1 MSGKP
6 FYLLTL
12 LRPANIITAMTDI
25 LAGIAISGVLVYNTN
40 SNHFIFDLLLL
51 LFSTIGLYGGGIV
64 FNDIF
69 DLESDTINRPERIL
83 PRGLVSKNEAIL
95 LGCLMLLM
103 GVGLAFIV
111 SVLSG
116 VIAFIISLLALS
128 YDKISKH
135 YPIVGPLNMGL
146 CRGGN
151 LLLGMSISND
161 AVFNYWYIGIIPILF
176 IAAITLT
183 AKKEA
188 SGNNQAAILVALLL
202 DAIVVILFV
211 YIGNLLGFRFWI
223 LLPFLLF
230 WYGINFFAK
239 YKAFI
244 YNQPAAI
251 QKAVKTGVLSLIPLN
266 ASYVAGSAGLF
277 YALFVL
283 ALLPLS
289 ILLSKKFAV
298 T

>member
-12 LRPANIITAMTDI
+12 MRPANIITAMTDI
-25 LAGIAISGVLVYNTN
+25 LAGIAISGVLAFNTN
-40 SNHFIFDLLLL
+40 SGHFILDLLLL
-51 LFSTIGLYGGGIV
+51 LLSTIGLYGGGIV

-69 DLESDTINRPERIL
+69 DLKADAINRPERIL
-83 PRGLVSKNEAIL
+83 PKGLVSKNEAIL
-95 LGCLMLLM
+95 LGCILLLM

-116 VIAFIISLLALS
+116 VLAFIISLLALS

-135 YPIVGPLNMGL
+135 YPVVGPLNMGL

-188 SGNNQAAILVALLL
+188 SGNNKSAILVALVL
-202 DAIVVILFV
+202 DAIVVLLFL
-211 YIGNLLGFRFWI
+211 YMGYLLSFKFWI

-239 YKAFI
+239 YKAFT
-244 YNQPAAI
+244 YNQPSFI

-277 YALFVL
+277 YALLVL

>member
-1 MSGKP
+1 MSSKP

-12 LRPANIITAMTDI
+12 MRPANIITAIADI
-25 LAGIAISGVLVYNTN
+25 LAGIAISGVLVFTGNNGY
-40 SNHFIFDLLLL
+40 FLLDLLLL
-51 LFSTIGLYGGGIV
+51 VFSTIGLYGGGIV

-69 DLESDTINRPERIL
+69 DLESDIINRPERVL
-83 PRGLVSKNEAIL
+83 PRGLVRKKEAIL
-95 LGCLMLLM
+95 LGCLLLLM
-103 GVGLAFIV
+103 GIGFAFAV
-111 SVLSG
+111 STLSG
-116 VIAFIISLLALS
+116 VLAIIISILALS

-135 YPIVGPLNMGL
+135 YPVIGPLNMGL

-151 LLLGMSISND
+151 LLLGMSINND
-161 AVFNYWYIGIIPILF
+161 TVFNYWYIGIIPILF

-188 SGNNQAAILVALLL
+188 AGNNKSTLLIAMFLDAAVVAL
-202 DAIVVILFV
+202 FV
-211 YIGNLLGFRFWI
+211 WIGHLLGFRFWI
-223 LLPFLLF
+223 LMPFLLF

-239 YKAFI
+239 YKAFV
-244 YNQPAAI
+244 YNRPHTI
-251 QKAVKTGVLSLIPLN
+251 QKAVKTGILSLIPLN

-277 YALFVL
+277 YALLVL
-283 ALLPLS
+283 ALLPVS

>member
-1 MSGKP
+1 MPGKL
-6 FYLLTL
+6 FYLVTL
-12 LRPANIITAMTDI
+12 VRPANIVTAVTDI
-25 LAGIAISGVLVYNTN
+25 LAGIAISGLLILNTN
-40 SNHFIFDLLLL
+40 NGSEIQNMLLLIL
-51 LFSTIGLYGGGIV
+51 STIGLYGGGIV

-69 DLESDTINRPERIL
+69 DLKADTINRPERVL

-95 LGCLMLLM
+95 LGCFMLLA
-103 GVGLAFIV
+103 GIGFAFAV
-111 SVLSG
+111 SVFSG
-116 VIAFIISLLALS
+116 ILAAVIGLLALT

-135 YPIVGPLNMGL
+135 YPVAGPLNMGL

-161 AVFNYWYIGIIPILF
+161 AVFTYWYIGIIPILF

-188 SGNNQAAILVALLL
+188 AGNNKPAILTALLL
-202 DAIVVILFV
+202 DAIVVVLFIF
-211 YIGNLLGFRFWI
+211 IGYQLGFRFWL

-244 YNQPAAI
+244 YNQPVTI

-266 ASYVAGSAGLF
+266 ASYVAGSAGLV

>member
-1 MSGKP
+1 MPPKL

-12 LRPANIITAMTDI
+12 LRPANIVTAVSDI
-25 LAGIAISGVLVYNTN
+25 IAGVALSGILIFNNSSADFILDLVLL
-40 SNHFIFDLLLL
+40 IL
-51 LFSTIGLYGGGIV
+51 STIGLYGGGIV

-69 DLESDTINRPERIL
+69 DLESDTLNRPERIL
-83 PRGLVSKNEAIL
+83 PRGLVSEKEALL
-95 LGCLMLLM
+95 LGCMMLLM
-103 GVGLAFIV
+103 GVGTAFVV
-111 SVLSG
+111 SLLSG
-116 VIAFIISLLALS
+116 ILALIISLLALS

-135 YPIVGPLNMGL
+135 YPVVGPINMGL

-161 AVFNYWYIGIIPILF
+161 AVSNYWYIGIIPIIF

-188 SGNNQAAILVALLL
+188 FGNNKSAILVALLL
-202 DAIVVILFV
+202 DAIVVALFF
-211 YIGNLLGFRFWI
+211 YIGYLIGFRFWV
-223 LLPFLLF
+223 LLPFMLF

-244 YNQPAAI
+244 YNQPLYI

-277 YALFVL
+277 YALPVL

>member
-1 MSGKP
+1 MSSKL

-12 LRPANIITAMTDI
+12 LRPANIVTAVTDI
-25 LAGIAISGVLVYNTN
+25 LAGIAISGVLIFYSDNN
-40 SNHFIFDLLLL
+40 NFIINALLLIT
-51 LFSTIGLYGGGIV
+51 STIGLYGGGIV

-69 DLESDTINRPERIL
+69 DLKSDAINRPERIL
-83 PRGLVSKNEAIL
+83 PRGLVSKKEAVF

-116 VIAFIISLLALS
+116 ILAFIISLLALS

-135 YPIVGPLNMGL
+135 YPVIGPLNMGL

-161 AVFNYWYIGIIPILF
+161 AVYNYWYIGIIPILF

-188 SGNNQAAILVALLL
+188 SGNNKGSILFALFL
-202 DAIVVILFV
+202 DAIVVALFI
-211 YIGNLLGFRFWI
+211 YIGQLLGFRFLI

-230 WYGINFFAK
+230 WYGINFIAK

-244 YNQPAAI
+244 YNQPVNI

-266 ASYVAGSAGLF
+266 ASYVAGSAGLV

>member
-1 MSGKP
+1 MPPKL

-12 LRPANIITAMTDI
+12 LRPANVVTAVSDIIAGVALSGILIFNNLSTDFI
-25 LAGIAISGVLVYNTN
+25 LDLVLL
-40 SNHFIFDLLLL
+40 IL
-51 LFSTIGLYGGGIV
+51 STIGLYGGGIV

-69 DLESDTINRPERIL
+69 DLESDTLNRPERIL
-83 PRGLVSKNEAIL
+83 PRGLVSKKEALL
-95 LGCLMLLM
+95 LGCMMLLM
-103 GVGLAFIV
+103 GVGTAFVV
-111 SVLSG
+111 SLLSG
-116 VIAFIISLLALS
+116 ILALIISLLALS

-135 YPIVGPLNMGL
+135 YPVVGPINMGL

-161 AVFNYWYIGIIPILF
+161 AVSNYWYIGIIPIIF

-188 SGNNQAAILVALLL
+188 FGNNKSAILVALVL
-202 DAIVVILFV
+202 DAIVVALFF
-211 YIGNLLGFRFWI
+211 YIGDLIGFRFWV
-223 LLPFLLF
+223 LLPFMLF

-244 YNQPAAI
+244 YNQPLYI

-277 YALFVL
+277 YALPVL

>member
-1 MSGKP
+1 MSKKL

-12 LRPANIITAMTDI
+12 LRPANIITAVSDI
-25 LAGIAISGVLVYNTN
+25 IAGVAISGVLVFNTA
-40 SNHFIFDLLLL
+40 SNYFILDLVLLIL
-51 LFSTIGLYGGGIV
+51 STIGLYGGGIV

-69 DLESDTINRPERIL
+69 DLEADTLNRPERIL
-83 PRGLVSKNEAIL
+83 PRGLVSKNEALL
-95 LGCLMLLM
+95 LGCIMLLM
-103 GVGLAFIV
+103 GIGTAFVV

-116 VIAFIISLLALS
+116 ILALIISILALS
-128 YDKISKH
+128 YDKVSKH
-135 YPIVGPLNMGL
+135 YSVVGPLNMGL

-151 LLLGMSISND
+151 LLLGMSIING
-161 AVFNYWYIGIIPILF
+161 AVANYWYIGIIPIIF

-188 SGNNQAAILVALLL
+188 FGNNKSAILVALIL
-202 DAIVVILFV
+202 DAIVVALFF
-211 YIGNLLGFRFWI
+211 YIGFIIGFKFWV

-239 YKAFI
+239 YQAFI
-244 YNQPAAI
+244 YNQPLYI

-277 YALFVL
+277 YALPVL

-289 ILLSKKFAV
+289 ILLAKKFAV

>member
-12 LRPANIITAMTDI
+12 MRPANIVTAMTDI
-25 LAGIAISGVLVYNTN
+25 LAGIAISGVLVFNGNTN
-40 SNHFIFDLLLL
+40 HLIANVLLLV
-51 LFSTIGLYGGGIV
+51 FSTIGLYGGGIV

-69 DLESDTINRPERIL
+69 DLKSDAINRPERVL
-83 PRGLVSKNEAIL
+83 PRGLVSKKEAIL
-95 LGCLMLLM
+95 LGVLLLAC
-103 GVGLAFIV
+103 GVLLAFFV
-111 SVLSG
+111 SFLSG
-116 VIAFIISLLALS
+116 ILAFVISLLALS

-135 YPIVGPLNMGL
+135 YPVAGPLNMGL

-161 AVFNYWYIGIIPILF
+161 TVFNYWYIGIIPILF

-188 SGNNQAAILVALLL
+188 SGNNKSAILVALVL
-202 DAIVVILFV
+202 DAIVVLLFV
-211 YIGNLLGFRFWI
+211 YMGYLLSFKFWI

-239 YKAFI
+239 YKAFT
-244 YNQPAAI
+244 YNQPAFI

-266 ASYVAGSAGLF
+266 ASYVAGSSGLVF
-277 YALFVL
+277 ALLVL

>member
-188 SGNNQAAILVALLL
+188 SGNNPVSYTHLTLPTSDLV
-202 DAIVVILFV
+202 
-211 YIGNLLGFRFWI
+211 
-223 LLPFLLF
+223 
-230 WYGINFFAK
+230 
-239 YKAFI
+239 
-244 YNQPAAI
+244 
-251 QKAVKTGVLSLIPLN
+251 
-266 ASYVAGSAGLF
+266 
-277 YALFVL
+277 
-283 ALLPLS
+283 
-289 ILLSKKFAV
+289 
-298 T
+298 

>member
-1 MSGKP
+1 MSKKI

-12 LRPANIITAMTDI
+12 LRPANIITAVSDI
-25 LAGIAISGVLVYNTN
+25 IAGVAISGVLVFNTA
-40 SNHFIFDLLLL
+40 SNYFILDLVLLI
-51 LFSTIGLYGGGIV
+51 FSTIGLYGGGIV

-69 DLESDTINRPERIL
+69 DLEADTINRPERIL
-83 PRGLVSKNEAIL
+83 PRGLVSKNEALL
-95 LGCLMLLM
+95 LGSTMLLM
-103 GVGLAFIV
+103 GIGVAFAV
-111 SVLSG
+111 SILSG
-116 VIAFIISLLALS
+116 ILALIISLLALS

-135 YPIVGPLNMGL
+135 YSVAGPLNMGL

-151 LLLGMSISND
+151 LLLGMSIIND
-161 AVFNYWYIGIIPILF
+161 AVANYWYIGIIPIIF

-188 SGNNQAAILVALLL
+188 FGNNKSAILLALML
-202 DAIVVILFV
+202 DAIVVALFF
-211 YIGNLLGFRFWI
+211 YIGFIIGFRFWV

-244 YNQPAAI
+244 YNQPLYI

-277 YALFVL
+277 YALPVL

-289 ILLSKKFAV
+289 ILLAKKFAV

>member
-1 MSGKP
+1 MPAKL

-12 LRPANIITAMTDI
+12 LRPANIVTAVTDI
-25 LAGIAISGVLVYNTN
+25 LAGIAVSGLLILNAGDDN
-40 SNHFIFDLLLL
+40 WIQNMLLLVL
-51 LFSTIGLYGGGIV
+51 STIGLYGGGIV

-69 DLESDTINRPERIL
+69 DLKSDIVNRPERVL
-83 PRGLVSKNEAIL
+83 PRGLVSIKEAVL
-95 LGCLMLLM
+95 LGCFMLLT
-103 GVGLAFIV
+103 GIGFAFAV

-116 VIAFIISLLALS
+116 VLATGIGLLALT

-135 YPIVGPLNMGL
+135 YPVAGPLNMGL

-151 LLLGMSISND
+151 LLLGMSIRND
-161 AVFNYWYIGIIPILF
+161 AVLAYWYIGIISILF

-183 AKKEA
+183 AKKEDA
-188 SGNNQAAILVALLL
+188 GNNKAAIFIALLL
-202 DAIVVILFV
+202 DAIVAGLFV
-211 YIGNLLGFRFWI
+211 AIGYQLRFRFWI

-239 YKAFI
+239 YKALI
-244 YNQPAAI
+244 YNQPATI
-251 QKAVKTGVLSLIPLN
+251 QNAVRVGVLSLIPLN
-266 ASYVAGSAGLF
+266 ASYVAGSAGLI

>member
-1 MSGKP
+1 MSGKL
-6 FYLLTL
+6 FYVLTL
-12 LRPANIITAMTDI
+12 LRPANIVTAVADI
-25 LAGIAISGVLVYNTN
+25 LAGIAVSGVLILD
-40 SNHFIFDLLLL
+40 SDHNHFIVRILLLTV
-51 LFSTIGLYGGGIV
+51 STIGLYGGGIV

-69 DLESDTINRPERIL
+69 DLKSDSINRPERIL
-83 PRGLVSKNEAIL
+83 PRGLVSKNEAVL

-103 GVGLAFIV
+103 GIGFAFLV
-111 SVLSG
+111 STLSG
-116 VIAFIISLLALS
+116 VLAFIISLLALS

-135 YPIVGPLNMGL
+135 YPVIGPLNMGL

-151 LLLGMSISND
+151 LLLGMSISKD

-188 SGNNQAAILVALLL
+188 GGNNKPAILLALLL
-202 DAIVVILFV
+202 DVIVVGLFV
-211 YIGNLLGFRFWI
+211 YIGQLLEFRFWI

-239 YKAFI
+239 YKAFV
-244 YNQPAAI
+244 YNQPATI

-266 ASYVAGSAGLF
+266 ASYVAGSAGLV

>member
-1 MSGKP
+1 MPPKL

-12 LRPANIITAMTDI
+12 LRPANVVTAVSDIIAGVAVSGI
-25 LAGIAISGVLVYNTN
+25 LIFNNSSADFILDLVLL
-40 SNHFIFDLLLL
+40 IL
-51 LFSTIGLYGGGIV
+51 STIGLYGGGIV

-69 DLESDTINRPERIL
+69 DLESDTLNRPERIL
-83 PRGLVSKNEAIL
+83 PRGLVSKNEALL
-95 LGCLMLLM
+95 LGCMMLLM
-103 GVGLAFIV
+103 GVGTAFVV
-111 SVLSG
+111 SLLSG
-116 VIAFIISLLALS
+116 ILALIIGLLALS

-135 YPIVGPLNMGL
+135 YPVVGPINMGL

-161 AVFNYWYIGIIPILF
+161 AVSNYWYIGIIPIIF

-188 SGNNQAAILVALLL
+188 FGNNKSAILVALLL
-202 DAIVVILFV
+202 DAIVVALFL
-211 YIGNLLGFRFWI
+211 YIGYLIGFRFWV

-244 YNQPAAI
+244 YNQPLYI

-266 ASYVAGSAGLF
+266 ASYVAGTAGLF
-277 YALFVL
+277 YALPVL

>member
-1 MSGKP
+1 MSKKI

-12 LRPANIITAMTDI
+12 LRPANIITAVSDI
-25 LAGIAISGVLVYNTN
+25 VAGVAISGVLALNTA
-40 SNHFIFDLLLL
+40 SNYFILDIVLLIL
-51 LFSTIGLYGGGIV
+51 STIGLYGGGIV

-69 DLESDTINRPERIL
+69 DLEVDALNRPERIL
-83 PRGLVSKNEAIL
+83 PRGLVSKNEALL
-95 LGCLMLLM
+95 LGCIMLLM
-103 GVGLAFIV
+103 GIGTAFVV

-116 VIAFIISLLALS
+116 ILALIISFLALS

-135 YPIVGPLNMGL
+135 YAVLGPLNMGL

-151 LLLGMSISND
+151 LLLGMSIING
-161 AVFNYWYIGIIPILF
+161 AVANYWYIGIIPIIF

-188 SGNNQAAILVALLL
+188 FGNNKSAILLALMLDVIVVAL
-202 DAIVVILFV
+202 FF
-211 YIGNLLGFRFWI
+211 YIGLIIGFRFWV

-230 WYGINFFAK
+230 WYVINFFAK

-244 YNQPAAI
+244 YNQPLYI

-277 YALFVL
+277 YALPVL

-289 ILLSKKFAV
+289 ILLAKKFAV

>member
-1 MSGKP
+1 MSKKI

-12 LRPANIITAMTDI
+12 LRPANIITAVSDI
-25 LAGIAISGVLVYNTN
+25 IAGVAISGVLVFN
-40 SNHFIFDLLLL
+40 SASNYFILDLVLLIL
-51 LFSTIGLYGGGIV
+51 STIGLYGGGIV

-69 DLESDTINRPERIL
+69 DLEADTLNRPERIL
-83 PRGLVSKNEAIL
+83 PRGLVSKNEAFL
-95 LGCLMLLM
+95 LGCIMLLM
-103 GVGLAFIV
+103 GIGTAFVV

-116 VIAFIISLLALS
+116 ILALIISILALS

-135 YPIVGPLNMGL
+135 YAVVGPLNMGL

-151 LLLGMSISND
+151 LLLGMSIING
-161 AVFNYWYIGIIPILF
+161 AVANYWYIGIIPIIF

-188 SGNNQAAILVALLL
+188 FGNNKSAILVALIL
-202 DAIVVILFV
+202 DAIVVALFF
-211 YIGNLLGFRFWI
+211 YIGYIIGFRFWV

-244 YNQPAAI
+244 YNQPLYI

-277 YALFVL
+277 YALPVL

-289 ILLSKKFAV
+289 ILLAKKFAV

>member
-12 LRPANIITAMTDI
+12 LRPANIITAITDI
-25 LAGIAISGVLVYNTN
+25 LAGIAISGVLVFNTN
-40 SNHFIFDLLLL
+40 SSHFMLDLLLL

-116 VIAFIISLLALS
+116 ILAFIISLLALS

-188 SGNNQAAILVALLL
+188 SGNNKAAILVALLL
-202 DAIVVILFV
+202 DAIVVVLFV
-211 YIGNLLGFRFWI
+211 YVGHLLGFRFWI

-244 YNQPAAI
+244 YNQPATI

>member
-1 MSGKP
+1 MSKKI

-12 LRPANIITAMTDI
+12 LRPANIITAVSDI
-25 LAGIAISGVLVYNTN
+25 IAGVAISGVLVFNTA
-40 SNHFIFDLLLL
+40 SNYFILDLVLLIL
-51 LFSTIGLYGGGIV
+51 STIGLYGGGIV

-69 DLESDTINRPERIL
+69 DLEADTINRPERIL
-83 PRGLVSKNEAIL
+83 PRGLVSKNEALL
-95 LGCLMLLM
+95 LGSTMLLM
-103 GVGLAFIV
+103 GIGVAFAV

-116 VIAFIISLLALS
+116 ILALIISLLALS

-135 YPIVGPLNMGL
+135 YSVAGPLNMGL

-151 LLLGMSISND
+151 LLLGMSIIND
-161 AVFNYWYIGIIPILF
+161 AVANYWYIGIIPIIF

-188 SGNNQAAILVALLL
+188 FGNNKSAILLALML
-202 DAIVVILFV
+202 DAIVVALFF
-211 YIGNLLGFRFWI
+211 YIGYIIGFRFWV

-244 YNQPAAI
+244 YNQPIYI

-277 YALFVL
+277 YALPVL

-289 ILLSKKFAV
+289 ILLAKKFAV

>member
-1 MSGKP
+1 MSKKI

-12 LRPANIITAMTDI
+12 LRPANIITAVSDI
-25 LAGIAISGVLVYNTN
+25 IAGVAISGVLVFSSA
-40 SNHFIFDLLLL
+40 SNYFILDLVLLIL
-51 LFSTIGLYGGGIV
+51 STIGLYGGGIV

-69 DLESDTINRPERIL
+69 DLEADTLNRPERIL
-83 PRGLVSKNEAIL
+83 PRGLVSKNEALL
-95 LGCLMLLM
+95 LGCIMLLM
-103 GVGLAFIV
+103 GIGTAFVV

-116 VIAFIISLLALS
+116 ILALIISVLALS

-135 YPIVGPLNMGL
+135 YAVVGPLNMGL

-151 LLLGMSISND
+151 LLLGMSIIKD
-161 AVFNYWYIGIIPILF
+161 AVANYWYIGIIPIIF

-188 SGNNQAAILVALLL
+188 FGNNKSAILVALIL
-202 DAIVVILFV
+202 DAIVVALFF
-211 YIGNLLGFRFWI
+211 YIGYIIGFRFWV

-244 YNQPAAI
+244 YNQPLYI

-277 YALFVL
+277 YALPVL

-289 ILLSKKFAV
+289 ILLAKKFAV

>member
-25 LAGIAISGVLVYNTN
+25 LAGIAISGVLVFNTN
-40 SNHFIFDLLLL
+40 SSHFIPDLLLL

-83 PRGLVSKNEAIL
+83 PQGLVSKNEALL

-116 VIAFIISLLALS
+116 ILAFIISLLALS

-146 CRGGN
+146 CRGVN

-188 SGNNQAAILVALLL
+188 FGNNKAAILVALLL

-211 YIGNLLGFRFWI
+211 YIGHLLGFRFWI

-244 YNQPAAI
+244 YNQPATI

-266 ASYVAGSAGLF
+266 ASYVAGSAGLL